1 MRYEVS
7 PSHTDRSIHVICR
20 KDEFSTLPPA
30 ILHLGPWQA
39 GREGDIERLKPAYR
53 AFLSEQ
59 GFVLVYRHPLE
70 FPPEPD

>member
-7 PSHTDRSIHVICR
+7 RSHSDRSIQVICR
-20 KDEFSTLPPA
+20 EGEFYSLPHA
-30 ILHLGPWQA
+30 ILHLGPWQG
-39 GREGDIERLKPAYR
+39 GREGNIERLKPAYR
-53 AFLSEQ
+53 ALLSEQ